1 MLHTNDLSPV
11 LPAILTSLLNADKD
25 IVHVVS
31 PYYSGLASEFIRQG
45 FRGCFEGTPN
55 DLSAPVCEEECSV
68 FVGIVPST
76 GARKEEE
83 SIVSFIQRNQTS
95 SVHKLYLVVFP
106 NVLFSNRVE
115 LRRYRKELLAQNA
128 VEASIM
134 LPDRLLPDT
143 GLGVSLLI
151 LDNERTPEDRDCQ
164 VKFIDAE
171 RLDIK
176 RIQRLAQAQE
186 REKLRDYVRKALS
199 YASPDCVS
207 VDSRDLIV
215 RDASLLA
222 SAHCLTNAQKKAREL
237 LNGCKT
243 AKLGDV
249 ANFFRPLLPSREG
262 KGEKLNVLNVVQF
275 SSFGYTR
282 PEPQAEAYVE
292 REGKTD
298 QLIQP
303 GDVLLC
309 IRGSLGKVAIA
320 SDDFSIDDP
329 WIASSASII
338 LRPAR
343 KEYDSRLLFLYLR
356 SELGQELLKMLACG
370 ATVPMMQMKDLKQ
383 LEVVIP
389 SLEEAEALLRDFEEE
404 VALSKEMEELER
416 KRRDLVA
423 RHWSLNM

>member
-1 MLHTNDLSPV
+1 MLNANELSPV
-11 LPAILTSLLNADKD
+11 LPAILTSLLEADKD

-45 FRGCFEGTPN
+45 FRGCFEEKNGVFSGAACADDCTVLVGLTPLFGSMKS
-55 DLSAPVCEEECSV
+55 DAVMPLLRQ
-68 FVGIVPST
+68 
-76 GARKEEE
+76 RKKNA
-83 SIVSFIQRNQTS
+83 IHRC
-95 SVHKLYLVVFP
+95 YLVVSP
-106 NVLFSNRVE
+106 TLLFSNRLE
-115 LRRYRKELLAQNA
+115 FRNIRKELLKDNI

-134 LPDRLLPDT
+134 LPDRLIFGTDM
-143 GLGVSLLI
+143 GLSLLV
-151 LDNERTPEDRDCQ
+151 LDTSRTPEDRDCQ
-164 VKFIDAE
+164 VKFIDAG

-176 RIQRLAQAQE
+176 RIQTLAQAKE
-186 REKLRDYVRKALS
+186 HEKLRDYVRTAFS
-199 YASPDCVS
+199 YTSPDCVS
-207 VDSRDLIV
+207 VDARDLIV

-222 SAHCLTNAQKKAREL
+222 SAHCLTDAQKKAGEL
-237 LNGCKT
+237 LKGCKT
-243 AKLGDV
+243 VNLGDV
-249 ANFFRPLLPSREG
+249 ANFFRPLLPNKEG
-262 KGEKLNVLNVVQF
+262 KGEKLNVLNVAQF
-275 SSFGYTR
+275 SSFGYTK
-282 PEPQAEAYVE
+282 PAPQVEAYVE

-320 SDDFSIDDP
+320 SDDFSIDEP

-343 KEYDSRLLFLYLR
+343 KEYDPRLLFLYLR
-356 SELGQELLKMLACG
+356 SELGQELLKKLACG

-389 SLEEAEALLRDFEEE
+389 SLAEAESMLRDFEEE

-416 KRRDLVA
+416 KRRELVS